1 MKKKTLVPLVVIF
14 ILSIAAVAMARGG
27 NNGNGY
33 HNGGKWAAYE
43 QLTPEKQVQV
53 QAIIKNYEATFEK
66 LRSQQWAKRTELN
79 ALVESG
85 KADKETIHAL
95 VKDLSETRDKMYA
108 THKQMSSEIEKE
120 TGLKFP
126 AAGMGNSRGMRRGGG
141 SNGCGNN
148 ARGNCGGSGPQN
160 CPGLNS

>member
-1 MKKKTLVPLVVIF
+1 MIKKTLIPIIVIF
-14 ILSIAAVAMARGG
+14 VLSIAAVAMARGG
-27 NNGNGY
+27 YHGSGN
-33 HNGGKWAAYE
+33 WDAYQ
-43 QLTPEKQVQV
+43 QLTPEKQQQV

-66 LRSQQWAKRTELN
+66 LKSQQWAKRTELN

-108 THKQMSSEIEKE
+108 THKQMASEIEKE
-120 TGLKFP
+120 AGLIFP
-126 AAGMGNSRGMRRGGG
+126 SRGMGKSGGMKNNRGNQGR
-141 SNGCGNN
+141 GNN
-148 ARGNCGGSGPQN
+148 ARGNYGPGPQN

>member
-1 MKKKTLVPLVVIF
+1 MTKKTLIPLLAIF

-27 NNGNGY
+27 YHGGGN
-33 HNGGKWAAYE
+33 WDAYE
-43 QLTPEKQVQV
+43 QLTPEKQQQV
-53 QAIIKNYEATFEK
+53 QAIIKNYEPTFEK
-66 LRSQQWAKRTELN
+66 LKSQQWAKRTELN

-108 THKQMSSEIEKE
+108 AHKQMASEIEKE
-120 TGLKFP
+120 TGLTFP
-126 AAGMGNSRGMRRGGG
+126 AAGMGPRGGK
-141 SNGCGNN
+141 NGCGK
-148 ARGNCGGSGPQN
+148 RSRSNCGGSGSQN